1 MTIVVIGGDAAGMSA
16 SSRIARRAKDAHVIV
31 YEKTDTISYGACGL
45 PFYIGGLNNDINLV
59 KILSPEQ
66 ARKTGV
72 DLKLLHEV
80 TAVDTEKKQVTV
92 HDLEKDVTF
101 VQDYD
106 KLMIATGSRPVV
118 PPVEGT
124 DLENVFVLKTI
135 PEAEQIKATV
145 LREDIRKVAIIG
157 GGFIGLELCE
167 AMISRGKQPLLI
179 EAQPHVMTA
188 YDEPFQLKLEEA
200 VVRNGVELHT
210 GEMVQKLEG
219 EQGKVCTIRTDK
231 GSYEVDAVIFAIGVR
246 PNSEMF
252 PEPAFQKARNGAIIT
267 NTAMETSVPDVYAA
281 GDVAT
286 LHNAVT
292 GKMDYIALGSN
303 ANKQGRLA
311 GDSMIGKKVSFDRT
325 LGTSILRTLDF
336 EMGKTGLSEW
346 EAREL
351 GLDYGTAMVTQIS
364 HSPYYVAPKPFDL
377 TAKIVYDKKSKVLLG
392 AQIMGEREAA
402 WRINVFACAVDRK
415 MTTEE
420 LGMLDLAYSPSV
432 TYIWD
437 IIHVVANAA
446 K

>member
-1 MTIVVIGGDAAGMSA
+1 MTIVIIGGDAAGMSA
-16 SSRIARRAKDAHVIV
+16 SSRIARKAKDAHVIV

-72 DLKLLHEV
+72 DLKLRHEV

-92 HDLEKDVTF
+92 HDLEKDEVF
-101 VQDYD
+101 IQDYD

-124 DLENVFVLKTI
+124 DLGNVFVLKTI
-135 PEAEQIKATV
+135 PEAEEIKATV
-145 LREDIRKVAIIG
+145 LKDEIRKVAIIG

-167 AMISRGKQPLLI
+167 AMLSRGKETLLI
-179 EAQPHVMTA
+179 EALPHVMNG
-188 YDEPFQLKLEEA
+188 YDEPFQEKMEEA
-200 VVRNGVELHT
+200 MIRHGVKLHT

-219 EQGKVCTIRTDK
+219 ENGKVCRIHTDK
-231 GSYEVDAVIFAIGVR
+231 GSYEVDVVVFAIGVR
-246 PNSEMF
+246 PNSELF
-252 PEPAFQKARNGAIIT
+252 PTVEKARNGAILT

-286 LHNAVT
+286 LHNAVSGQT
-292 GKMDYIALGSN
+292 DYIALGSN

-311 GDSMIGKKVSFDRT
+311 GDSMMGKKVSFDRT

-336 EMGKTGLSEW
+336 EMGKTGLSER
-346 EAREL
+346 EAKEL

-377 TAKIVYDKKSKVLLG
+377 TAKIVYDKKTKVLLG